1 MLGILAV
8 PRQVLLFIRPF
19 PINHHQTP
27 PVPSDRAAT
36 FPLGRCLDSIS
47 RTWPLP
53 YWAVL
58 GQRCVLK
65 GCGCI
70 MAQSASDEAPRP
82 RPSFYTTPG
91 PRGWRLEPGSELNV
105 FNAHFLGGASGKEP
119 TCQCR
124 RQETRVASLGRED
137 SLEEDV
143 VTHPSILA
151 WRRPMDRGACRAT
164 VHRVAES
171 EVTEHRHPQCLLR
184 LPCPQKLNIPR

>member
-1 MLGILAV
+1 MPGQHQSDLAAAILGSPRTEMGPTDAV
-8 PRQVLLFIRPF
+8 QASPQ
-19 PINHHQTP
+19 
-27 PVPSDRAAT
+27 
-36 FPLGRCLDSIS
+36 G
-47 RTWPLP
+47 
-53 YWAVL
+53 
-58 GQRCVLK
+58 K
-65 GCGCI
+65 GCCGCI
-70 MAQSASDEAPRP
+70 MAQSASDEEPRP